1 MNALAKTVRTGEGS
15 EPLVALVETI
25 EALSAARAV
34 EDVAAVIRG
43 RARQISGADGVTFV
57 LREGD
62 LCHYL
67 DEDAIGP
74 LWKGHRFPMS
84 SCISGWAMLN
94 GQTAVIR
101 DIYLDDRIP
110 HDAYRPTFV
119 KSLVMTPV
127 RPADPIAAIGAYWS
141 QVRDPSIEEVTALSV
156 IARATATALENVSLL
171 RSLEDGV
178 QHRDRLIRE
187 LDHRVKNT
195 LAAALAIANQTLGSA
210 GSPQAFTE
218 AFTGRLMALSRAH
231 ELMAREEW
239 RTADLEEVL
248 RQAVDYAAADRVSL
262 AGPRV
267 RLAPETA
274 VSFLV
279 VFHEL
284 AVNAL
289 RHGALSAPPGRVRID
304 WTLADGALSLA
315 WRETGG
321 PPIAPPRHR
330 GFGLRLI
337 ERGLPRDVG
346 GKAELA
352 FDPEGLRYDLRAP
365 LSERIIAG

>member
-1 MNALAKTVRTGEGS
+1 MAVAMQVGGGS

-25 EALSAARAV
+25 EALSSARAV
-34 EDVAAVIRG
+34 EDVAAIIRG

-74 LWKGHRFPMS
+74 LWKGLRFPMS
-84 SCISGWAMLN
+84 SCISGWAMIN

-101 DIYLDDRIP
+101 DIYQDDRIP

-127 RPADPIAAIGAYWS
+127 RLADPIAAIGAYWS
-141 QVRDPSIEEVTALSV
+141 RVRDPSIEEVTALSV
-156 IARATATALENVSLL
+156 VARATATALENVGLL
-171 RSLEDGV
+171 RSLEEGV
-178 QHRDRLIRE
+178 RHRDRLIRE

-195 LAAALAIANQTLGSA
+195 LAATLSIANQTLGSA
-210 GSPQAFTE
+210 DSPQAFTE

-239 RTADLEEVL
+239 RGADLEEVL
-248 RQAVDYAAADRVSL
+248 RQAVDYTATDRIAL

-289 RHGALSAPPGRVRID
+289 RHGALGAPGGRVSLD
-304 WTLADGALSLA
+304 WSLADGALELL
-315 WRETGG
+315 WREAGG
-321 PPIAPPRHR
+321 PLVSPPARK

-337 ERGLPRDVG
+337 ERGLPRDISG
-346 GKAELA
+346 QADLTFA
-352 FDPEGLRYDLRAP
+352 PDGLRYHLRAP
-365 LSERIIAG
+365 LSERIVAA